1 MFDARLRPLIDPPLN
16 RVAARLARIGV
27 TPNALSITGAIAGIA
42 AGVAIGLD
50 LFGWG
55 VALIVVSRIS
65 DGLDGPVARQTRST
79 DLGGYLDVVCD
90 YAFYTAIPLGFGFA
104 RAEWALPAACL
115 LGGFLMASTSFL
127 GFATLAAKRG
137 LETSVQGKKSFFYL
151 GGLAEGAETI
161 LVLALS
167 ALVPAWFPLLAYGY
181 AAICAATVVG
191 RVMAAVQ
198 LLRDDS

>member
-16 RVAARLARIGV
+16 RVAARLARLGV

-42 AGVAIGLD
+42 AGVAIGLS

-90 YAFYTAIPLGFGFA
+90 YAFYTAIPLGFSFA

-167 ALVPAWFPLLAYGY
+167 ALVPAWFPFLAYGY